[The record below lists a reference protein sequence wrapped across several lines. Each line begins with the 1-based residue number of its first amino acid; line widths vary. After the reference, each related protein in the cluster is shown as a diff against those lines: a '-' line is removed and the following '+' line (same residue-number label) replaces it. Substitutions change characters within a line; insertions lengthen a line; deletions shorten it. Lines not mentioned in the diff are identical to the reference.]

1 MWVWV
6 SQCLRPEQCT
16 LWLATLLLG
25 ILSENRLHKVQTA
38 EAYKRLHRID
48 VDGLAKDTVKAHEDL
63 YMVESNGLANETVR
77 CTAAIISRH
86 GHFSLIRQ
94 TQAGNFCPALIRL
107 HRLNRVYLDHRISI
121 VG

>member
-6 SQCLRPEQCT
+6 SQRLRPGQRT

-38 EAYKRLHRID
+38 EAYKRLHRVD
-48 VDGLAKDTVKAHEDL
+48 VDGLASKTVEAHEDL
-63 YMVESNGLANETVR
+63 YMVDNNGLAAETVR
-77 CTAAIISRH
+77 CTAAITSRH
-86 GHFSLIRQ
+86 GHFNLIRRAQ
-94 TQAGNFCPALIRL
+94 TGIFYPVPIRR
-107 HRLNRVYLDHRISI
+107 HRLNRVYLDHRSSI

>member
-48 VDGLAKDTVKAHEDL
+48 VDGLASKTVEAHEDL
-63 YMVESNGLANETVR
+63 YMVDSNGLASETVR
-77 CTAAIISRH
+77 CTTAIISRH
-86 GHFSLIRQ
+86 GHFDLIRQ
-94 TQAGNFCPALIRL
+94 TQAGIFCPVPIHC
-107 HRLNRVYLDHRISI
+107 HRLNRVYLDHRSPI